1 MKPVTPILAIEL
13 FPPLSR
19 ELVSALKA
27 LQPLDWERP
36 TICAPWSVKDVAAH
50 LLGGN
55 FGRLWNRVDSSAKID
70 RPQRDY
76 EQLLRFINENNAL
89 WVQAA
94 QRISPAILIELLE
107 LTDRRLYEH
116 FSRLD
121 PYALAGITVAWA
133 GDSLPLNWF
142 DIAREYTEKWLH
154 QQHIR
159 EAVGLPLLTS
169 RTWLSSV
176 LDTFMRGLPHTFRN
190 LPAKQGVSVAVQ
202 ITGEAGGDWCL
213 VNGGESWQLF
223 AGSVPRVNCRV
234 QLNQDLAWRLFTRGI
249 TPQDARQQVHLDGDV
264 RLGEK
269 VLEMVSIMA

>member
-1 MKPVTPILAIEL
+1 LSLEL
-13 FPPLSR
+13 IT
-19 ELVSALKA
+19 ALKA

-36 TICAPWSVKDVAAH
+36 TICAPWRVKDVAAH

-55 FGRLWNRVDSSAKID
+55 FGRLWNRSDASAQPD
-70 RPQRDY
+70 PPHRDY
-76 EQLLRFINENNAL
+76 DQLLDLINDENDL
-89 WVQAA
+89 WIQAA
-94 QRISPAILIELLE
+94 QRISPEILIELLE
-107 LTDRRLYEH
+107 LTDRHLYEH

-133 GDSLPLNWF
+133 GDSLPPNWF

-159 EAVGLPLLTS
+159 EAVCLPLLS
-169 RTWLSSV
+169 GRIWLSPV
-176 LDTFMRGLPHTFRN
+176 LDTFMRGLPRPFRN
-190 LPAKQGVSVAVQ
+190 LTTKQGVSVAVQ

-213 VNGGESWQLF
+213 VNAGKNWELF
-223 AGSVPRVNCRV
+223 AGSDPQANCRV
-234 QLNQDLAWRLFTRGI
+234 QIDQDLAWRLFTRGV
-249 TPQDARQQVHLDGDV
+249 TPQDARQHVHLDGDV